1 MARLGEDPFLGA
13 LTDQQ
18 EIEPALPKVESMLHG
33 K

>member
-1 MARLGEDPFLGA
+1 MKRLGDPFVGA

-18 EIEPALPKVESMLHG
+18 EIEPALAKVESMLHE